1 MKIQRERMSVM
12 ALETVHE
19 LFDFIENS
27 PSCFHVIDNVKA
39 ELKKKVLR
47 NFAKTKNGRSKRAE
61 NIL

>member
-1 MKIQRERMSVM
+1 MSVM

-39 ELKKKVLR
+39 ELKKEGFEELC
-47 NFAKTKNGRSKRAE
+47 E
-61 NIL
+61 NKKWEIKEERRTLKII